1 MLDSEYEL
9 KISICSKQ
17 IIPNSKE
24 TELCNDYNF
33 ELLRLVFKNLGCEDL
48 KKIHTVKTVLLWNLI
63 TVLNY
68 SFVFEYIYIYLVISS
83 GDQHQS
89 SVSHDP
95 SEIILIGGVLD
106 LKRRCTEWSAYDSRV
121 PRELFES
128 FRICLLSYGSRGTVM
143 LYADHSVPCRFKSNT
158 PIVI

>member
-1 MLDSEYEL
+1 MY
-9 KISICSKQ
+9 
-17 IIPNSKE
+17 
-24 TELCNDYNF
+24 
-33 ELLRLVFKNLGCEDL
+33 
-48 KKIHTVKTVLLWNLI
+48 TVKPVLLWSFI

-68 SFVFEYIYIYLVISS
+68 SFVFEYIYIYILVISS
-83 GDQHQS
+83 VIQHQS

-106 LKRRCTEWSAYDSRV
+106 LKRRCTEWSAYDSRE

-143 LYADHSVPCRFKSNT
+143 SYWSFCAAPFQVKHTYSDLVHKKHFWLLLMLKIVVLLVMYWKFKES
-158 PIVI
+158 IIYIYIYIFFL